1 MPPAAAAA
9 GNAESVRA
17 AWYPGGGWQRAQS
30 STRTALTAGVRR
42 CDGQL
47 PDDLLSRNTLKN
59 IEKNKERTDYC
70 VTTFKYISN
79 RYLLS
84 RDFCPTGAVSVSPVA
99 VAVLAWV

>member
-1 MPPAAAAA
+1 VCGAAIA
-9 GNAESVRA
+9 
-17 AWYPGGGWQRAQS
+17 
-30 STRTALTAGVRR
+30 
-42 CDGQL
+42 QL

-84 RDFCPTGAVSVSPVA
+84 VPLVRVGATDKAAGGGCRARSGP
-99 VAVLAWV
+99 

>member
-1 MPPAAAAA
+1 MFGAAIA
-9 GNAESVRA
+9 
-17 AWYPGGGWQRAQS
+17 
-30 STRTALTAGVRR
+30 
-42 CDGQL
+42 QL

-84 RDFCPTGAVSVSPVA
+84 RDFCPTGVVSVF
-99 VAVLAWV
+99 AWVLGFSMVQSSLVQ